1 MSGRV
6 PTSPSAD
13 LRAVATLCRRTL
25 IRRRRLAAALL
36 AGVAVLMG
44 LRTITPSPPPS
55 AFAVVAARDLAAGAR
70 LTTDDIRTVRIARS
84 LMPTAGAL
92 TESSSTGRVLAAP
105 VRAGEVITDRSV
117 IGRSL
122 VAGYPIGIV
131 ATAIRLPDADI
142 AALLRTGDH
151 IDVYAAVA
159 EVGQPAS
166 LVAADVAVIAVPEP
180 VDESR
185 REGAVVLLAATPD
198 QAARLAG
205 AAATGALAVDI
216 RP

>member
-1 MSGRV
+1 MST
-6 PTSPSAD
+6 PAD
-13 LRAVATLCRRTL
+13 LQALATSCRRMLTRH
-25 IRRRRLAAALL
+25 RRVVAAVL
-36 AGVAVLMG
+36 AGVAVLVG
-44 LRTITPSPPPS
+44 VRAIAPPPPPS
-55 AFAVVAARDLAAGAR
+55 AIAVVATRDLAAGVR
-70 LTTDDIRTVRIARS
+70 LTTGDLRTVRVARS

-92 TESSSTGRVLAAP
+92 TESSSIGRVLAAP
-105 VRAGEVITDRSV
+105 IRAGEVITDRSV

-122 VAGYPIGIV
+122 IAGYPSGTV

-142 AALLRTGDH
+142 VGLLATGDR
-151 IDVYAAVA
+151 IDVYSAVA

-166 LVAADVAVIAVPEP
+166 LVAAGVAVIAAPEP
-180 VDESR
+180 VDGAR
-185 REGAVVLLAATPD
+185 QAGAVVLLAVTPD

>member
-1 MSGRV
+1 MLTRHRRV
-6 PTSPSAD
+6 VA
-13 LRAVATLCRRTL
+13 AV
-25 IRRRRLAAALL
+25 L
-36 AGVAVLMG
+36 AGVAVLVG
-44 LRTITPSPPPS
+44 IRTIAPPPPPS
-55 AFAVVAARDLAAGAR
+55 AIAVVATRDLAAGVR
-70 LTTDDIRTVRIARS
+70 LTTGDLRTVRVAQS

-92 TESSSTGRVLAAP
+92 TESSSVGRVLAAP
-105 VRAGEVITDRSV
+105 IRAGEVITDRSV

-122 VAGYPIGIV
+122 IAGYPSGTV

-142 AALLRTGDH
+142 VGLLATGDR
-151 IDVYAAVA
+151 IDVYSAVA

-166 LVAADVAVIAVPEP
+166 LVAADVAVIAAPEP
-180 VDESR
+180 VDGAR
-185 REGAVVLLAATPD
+185 QTGAVVLLAVTPD

>member
-1 MSGRV
+1 VSGHV
-6 PTSPSAD
+6 PTSSSAD
-13 LRAVATLCRRTL
+13 LRALAKLCRRTL
-25 IRRRRLAAALL
+25 IRHRRLAAAVLV
-36 AGVAVLMG
+36 GVAVLIG
-44 LRTITPSPPPS
+44 LRTIAPSPPPS
-55 AFAVVAARDLAAGAR
+55 VLAVVAARDLVAGTR
-70 LTTDDIRTVRIARS
+70 LTTEDIRTVRVARS
-84 LMPTAGAL
+84 LMPASGAL
-92 TESSSTGRVLAAP
+92 SESSSTGQVLAAP

-122 VAGYPIGIV
+122 VAGYPSGIV

-142 AALLRTGDH
+142 VALLSTGDR
-151 IDVYAAVA
+151 IDVYSAVA

-180 VDESR
+180 ADESR